1 VPAAAWRSGAALRRE
16 VNRLVG
22 IVAARTG
29 RPHAEVHA
37 TLRQAVPGPA
47 SALAGVEVLEQRRDH
62 LMALLGG

>member
-1 VPAAAWRSGAALRRE
+1 
-16 VNRLVG
+16 
-22 IVAARTG
+22 
-29 RPHAEVHA
+29 VHA